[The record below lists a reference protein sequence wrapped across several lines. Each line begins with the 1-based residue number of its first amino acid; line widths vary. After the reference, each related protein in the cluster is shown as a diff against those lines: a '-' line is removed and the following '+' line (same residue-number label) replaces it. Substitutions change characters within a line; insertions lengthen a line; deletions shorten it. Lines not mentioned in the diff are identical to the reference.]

1 MLWLKVKDI
10 WGKLIKLKG
19 NASYPLVMMKKLN
32 NKSEIECK
40 IGLV

>member
-1 MLWLKVKDI
+1 MPWLKAKGI

-32 NKSEIECK
+32 NKGEIEYK